1 MRFPYIIRSTRCF
14 PEHRIKRRG
23 IEIENGRRR
32 IAFSLFFVV
41 AAGLLLTAAAAAAAD
56 FPSSSFPAVT
66 YACAGVLEYAS
77 TLPNIYFDCAVAN

>member
-56 FPSSSFPAVT
+56 FPSSSFSSSDVCMCWRSGIFQHIA
-66 YACAGVLEYAS
+66 EY
-77 TLPNIYFDCAVAN
+77 